1 MDRDGSSSDPAS
13 AMETG
18 ILESTRGL
26 TAVLDCLPHS
36 AWIFDRSGRYVFQN
50 RIDREIHGN
59 AVGLL
64 PSEAGLGPEEGQAWT
79 EMHLKVIGGERVH
92 YSREMETSQ
101 GRIVSET
108 SIEPVMADGVI
119 LGGVGVSVD
128 QTSRTDA
135 VRRLNEAHQRLAEFV
150 AVSSDWVW
158 ETDEKHRFTSV
169 MGDGERLGLD
179 FAGWIG
185 RTRWDVANGD
195 PATDPLWRDYVET
208 VTRQL
213 PIVNFI
219 FPGLRAN
226 GEPIWVEVNGR
237 PRLSRDG
244 RFLGYRGV
252 TRNVTRR
259 EIMAEQLRRSD
270 IVIRATNNA
279 MVVCDRDGR
288 ILWVNTAFERLTGY
302 AQAEVL
308 GKKPGALLQCSETDP
323 ETIRVMGAAI
333 REGRA
338 VRAQVLNESRT
349 GRRYWL
355 DLDIRPIGGEGG
367 EPEGFVGVQTDVT
380 ELVEA
385 RALLHDVIETIPDAI
400 AAFDGEDRL
409 ILFNRS
415 YRDYYAL
422 SAKLIREGTPFEDI
436 LRHGVAAGQYMDPG
450 ATEEQREAW
459 IRNRIAIHRNPPSE
473 PSIQL
478 LSDGRWLQVSER
490 RSASGAIVGARTDI
504 TALKQ
509 AELAI
514 RRTAETDGLT
524 QLANR
529 SVMTRELDKALQGKR
544 ARDQSGVF
552 IIIDLDHFKSINDT
566 LGHDAGDALLR
577 VVARRL
583 RRLLRRGD
591 VVARLGGDEFAV
603 LLTGLSD
610 ELAAERTAEKLH
622 KALTAR
628 IRLGDRMMRPGISM
642 GVTLFPAD
650 GDTPADI
657 IKNADIAL
665 YQSKAQGRNGWT
677 LFNPQLRRRLER
689 RHELG
694 DALRKAISAEEID
707 VAFQPQLGFGDR
719 RIVGFE
725 VLARWQH
732 GGQAISPLEFIG
744 IAEDLGLGGVL
755 GRAIMERAFATFS
768 AAAAADARAR
778 SDPGQLAINLATSQ
792 LKDPHFPE
800 YVMEA
805 LARYGLDPR
814 QLEFEVT
821 ETVLLDRSAERIA
834 ETLVALR
841 RLGITLALDDFGTG
855 YASLTHL
862 KRFPVS
868 RLKIDQS
875 FVRNIGQSDDDVAIV
890 RAIIGLAHSLGM
902 TTVAEGVET
911 EAQLAFLDQLGCD
924 IAQGFFIGRP
934 APRPVWSVQ
943 PKGPEE
949 TGKIPI

>member
-1 MDRDGSSSDPAS
+1 MDRDGSSSDPVS
-13 AMETG
+13 AQETG

-50 RIDREIHGN
+50 RIDRETHGS

-79 EMHLKVIGGERVH
+79 QMHLRVIGGERVH
-92 YSREMETSQ
+92 YSREMETSR
-101 GRIVSET
+101 GRVVSET
-108 SIEPVMADGVI
+108 SIEPVMVDGVI
-119 LGGVGVSVD
+119 IGGVGVSVD
-128 QTSRTDA
+128 QTARTDA

-158 ETDEKHRFTSV
+158 ETDEEHRFTSV
-169 MGDGERLGLD
+169 IGDGGRLGLD

-185 RTRWDVANGD
+185 RTRWQVANGD
-195 PATDPLWRDYVET
+195 PVADPLWRGYAET
-208 VTRQL
+208 VARHA
-213 PIVNFI
+213 PIDNFI
-219 FPGLRAN
+219 FSTLRGD
-226 GEPIWVEVNGR
+226 GEPMWTEVNGR
-237 PRLSRDG
+237 PRFSTDG

-252 TRNVTRR
+252 TRDVTRR
-259 EIMAEQLRRSD
+259 ETMAEQLRRSD

-279 MVVCDRDGR
+279 VVVCDRAGR
-288 ILWVNTAFERLTGY
+288 VRWVNTAFERLTGY
-302 AQAEVL
+302 TQAEVL
-308 GKKPGALLQCSETDP
+308 GQKPGALLQCPETDP
-323 ETIRVMGAAI
+323 ATVREMSAAI
-333 REGRA
+333 AEGRP
-338 VRAQVLNESRT
+338 VRVQVLNQSRN

-355 DLDIRPIGGEGG
+355 DLDIRPIAGEGA

-400 AAFDGEDRL
+400 AAFDAEDRL

-450 ATEEQREAW
+450 STPEQREAW
-459 IRNRIAIHRNPPSE
+459 IRNRIAIHRDPPSE

-490 RSASGAIVGARTDI
+490 RSTSGAIVGVRADI

-544 ARDQSGVF
+544 LRDQVGVF

-577 VVARRL
+577 VVAQRL

-603 LLTGLSD
+603 LLTGLAD
-610 ELAAERTAEKLH
+610 ELAAERMAQKLH

-628 IRLGDRMMRPGISM
+628 TRLGDRMMRPGISM

-650 GDTPADI
+650 GETPTDI

-665 YQSKAQGRNGWT
+665 YQSKAQGRNCWT

-689 RHELG
+689 RQELG
-694 DALRKAISAEEID
+694 DALRGAISAEDID
-707 VAFQPQLGFGDR
+707 VAFQPQLGFGDH

-725 VLARWQH
+725 VLARWQY
-732 GGQAISPLEFIG
+732 GGQAISPLEFVG

-768 AAAAADARAR
+768 KASAGRADA
-778 SDPGQLAINLATSQ
+778 GQLAINLATSQ

-800 YVMEA
+800 YVTEA
-805 LARYGLDPR
+805 LARYGLRPK

-834 ETLVALR
+834 ETLGALR
-841 RLGITLALDDFGTG
+841 QLGISLALDDFGTG

-875 FVRNIGQSDDDVAIV
+875 FVRNIGQSDDDAAIV

-911 EAQLAFLDQLGCD
+911 REQLAFLARLGCD
-924 IAQGFFIGRP
+924 IGQGFFIGRP
-934 APRPVWSVQ
+934 APHPVWSVDPQ
-943 PKGPEE
+943 GPAES
-949 TGKIPI
+949 GRLAI